1 MKDKKAEARK
11 TSSFLNKLL
20 GSERS
25 ITIIVICGI
34 IGVGLVFIS
43 SHFEKPESNEQVQV
57 TEDNDN
63 TFATDYKQSISEEL
77 GNMISSI
84 EGAGKTKIM
93 VTLGGTVRNIY
104 ATDTDINDKDSA
116 KKTGENQNTD
126 KQNTEKK
133 KYILVREKD
142 GSEKALSLGQLVPEI
157 KGVLVICEG
166 GDNEQVRERITDA
179 VSAALN
185 ITRSHICVTVLG

>member
-43 SHFEKPESNEQVQV
+43 SHFEKPESNEQVPV